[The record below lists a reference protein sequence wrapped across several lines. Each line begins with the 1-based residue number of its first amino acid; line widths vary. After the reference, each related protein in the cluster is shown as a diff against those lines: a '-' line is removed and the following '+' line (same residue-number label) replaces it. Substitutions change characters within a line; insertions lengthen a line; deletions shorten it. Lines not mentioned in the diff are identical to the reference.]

1 MTDLISREG
10 VNLTQIG
17 EWQENH
23 MDRLCREYVQLL
35 QSDAAPSERF
45 WALEERIK
53 EDKTRPGVRIELRK
67 GDMMF
72 DLVRLICEE
81 VITIDDLSDCYHTT
95 TFCAEMG
102 MVVNTIKEVGIARIV
117 GCNTEKT
124 THKILIY
131 YKLVIICSWHFTC
144 CKNSFF
150 CFFT

>member
-1 MTDLISREG
+1 MNRSSNLVMEVSKKDWKIYREK
-10 VNLTQIG
+10 IG
-17 EWQENH
+17 EWQETY

-81 VITIDDLSDCYHTT
+81 VITIDDLSD
-95 TFCAEMG
+95 FSEDVQDGVKFIMQ
-102 MVVNTIKEVGIARIV
+102 RF
-117 GCNTEKT
+117 
-124 THKILIY
+124 
-131 YKLVIICSWHFTC
+131 S
-144 CKNSFF
+144 SDDR
-150 CFFT
+150 

>member
-1 MTDLISREG
+1 MNRRSNLVMEVSKKDWKIYREK
-10 VNLTQIG
+10 IG

-81 VITIDDLSDCYHTT
+81 VITIDDLSD
-95 TFCAEMG
+95 FSEDVQDGVKFIMQ
-102 MVVNTIKEVGIARIV
+102 RF
-117 GCNTEKT
+117 
-124 THKILIY
+124 
-131 YKLVIICSWHFTC
+131 S
-144 CKNSFF
+144 SDDR
-150 CFFT
+150 